1 MPSSTK
7 NDIAAAFSSIY
18 ALINGLI
25 SSIQNLFLSII
36 DNIFNSETYK
46 FKTSALLI
54 LLIALLYFSIHAF
67 NPFNVVKTKYF
78 DLLMLSV
85 VSLCVILFYFFAH
98 RNQYKLKLNTDIDYY
113 SINKNTFLKNKDPN
127 AEPNAK
133 SEKTFDTENI
143 KNTFKNPIIQLLKA
157 LGGVISLIIIPVI
170 FISLLFL
177 AYNKN
182 YYLFNVTRFFLG
194 IGIIFAAIAAGI
206 MALRGAD
213 KSNDKNIANF
223 LNNFDSPDTKKN
235 ASLYAQLLRLIIKY
249 LVLFIPCMLI
259 IFSNFIHKE
268 IKLTPSPVYLLFVLE
283 LFLIC
288 LFFLL
293 PQLYKFFSSLSKN
306 NLLKGEGPFYL
317 NKHKVIGNFQQFSK
331 NSLANKPVTRNTTF
345 SIINPGSKPQYNLQ
359 VSTNKKNEK
368 KNPYKYTYSI
378 SFYLYLNPQ
387 SNNTSLAYNDD
398 AEIFNYGNKPVI
410 LYNGKSRELIIKS
423 KTANSVSSDLREIY
437 KTKDIKYQKW
447 LYFVINYEDNV
458 IDIFIDGKLVGS
470 KKNVPPYMSDDK
482 VTIGTN
488 DGIHGSIKDIYY
500 YEKIIPKESIEFLY
514 DVTNK

>member
-1 MPSSTK
+1 MPSSIK

-18 ALINGLI
+18 ALISGLI
-25 SSIQNLFLSII
+25 SFIQNLFLSII

-67 NPFNVVKTKYF
+67 NPFNVLKTKYF

-85 VSLCVILFYFFAH
+85 VSLCVILFYFFTH
-98 RNQYKLKLNTDIDYY
+98 RNQYKLNTGINYY
-113 SINKNTFLKNKDPN
+113 SNDKNTFLKDKDGN
-127 AEPNAK
+127 ANAK
-133 SEKTFDTENI
+133 SEKIFHTENI
-143 KNTFKNPIIQLLKA
+143 KNTFKNPIIQLFKA

-182 YYLFNVTRFFLG
+182 YYLFNVTRFILG

-213 KSNDKNIANF
+213 KSNDKNIADF
-223 LNNFDSPDTKKN
+223 LNNFDNPDTKKN

-387 SNNTSLAYNDD
+387 ANNTSLAYNDD

-514 DVTNK
+514 DVTKK

>member
-18 ALINGLI
+18 ALINGLK
-25 SSIQNLFLSII
+25 SSIQNLFLSLI
-36 DNIFNSETYK
+36 DNIFNSKTYK

-54 LLIALLYFSIHAF
+54 LLIVLLYFSIHAF

-85 VSLCVILFYFFAH
+85 VSLCVILFYFLVH
-98 RNQYKLKLNTDIDYY
+98 RNQYKLYPQINDYSNKY
-113 SINKNTFLKNKDPN
+113 SNDKNTFLKNKD
-127 AEPNAK
+127 AK
-133 SEKTFDTENI
+133 SEKTFNTENI

-182 YYLFNVTRFFLG
+182 YYLFNVTRFILG

-213 KSNDKNIANF
+213 NSNDKNITLF
-223 LNNFDSPDTKKN
+223 LNNFDKSDTKN
-235 ASLYAQLLRLIIKY
+235 ASLYVQLLRLIIKY

-317 NKHKVIGNFQQFSK
+317 NKHKVIGNYQQFSK
-331 NSLANKPVTRNTTF
+331 NSLVNKPVTRNTTF

-398 AEIFNYGNKPVI
+398 TEIFNYGNKPVI

-458 IDIFIDGKLVGS
+458 IDVFIDGKLVGS

-514 DVTNK
+514 DVTKK